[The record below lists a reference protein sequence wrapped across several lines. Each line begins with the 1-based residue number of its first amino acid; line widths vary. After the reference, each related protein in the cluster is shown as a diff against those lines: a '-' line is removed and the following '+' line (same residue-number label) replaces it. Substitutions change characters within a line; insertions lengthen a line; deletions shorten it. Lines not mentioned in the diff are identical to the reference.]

1 LVNRVVHVGADLV
14 AVIHS
19 VLCEGLTPLTSD
31 FEVEFQ
37 LRS

>member
-19 VLCEGLTPLTSD
+19 VLCEGLTPPILD
-31 FEVEFQ
+31 RCA
-37 LRS
+37 L